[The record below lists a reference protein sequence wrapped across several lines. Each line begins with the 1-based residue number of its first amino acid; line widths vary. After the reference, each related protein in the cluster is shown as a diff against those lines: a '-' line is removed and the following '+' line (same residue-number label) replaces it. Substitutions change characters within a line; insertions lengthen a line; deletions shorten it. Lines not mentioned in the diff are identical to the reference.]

1 MLTSML
7 NDLEITLLF
16 RTIKK
21 NNNNRKIGIIEKVL
35 LAKTS

>member
-21 NNNNRKIGIIEKVL
+21 KNNNRKIGIIEKVL